1 MSDSNQPTP
10 DEIRASAE
18 AAKSLGLT
26 HEELVKT
33 PYKGDEN
40 KGIGIDW
47 LVDMY
52 KGYELVSIIFE
63 HEDEDGYNVYNVCY
77 NKKPKAD

>member
-1 MSDSNQPTP
+1 MSGQPTP
-10 DEIRASAE
+10 DEIKAAAE
-18 AAKSLGLT
+18 AAKTLGLT
-26 HEELVKT
+26 TEEMATT

-47 LVDMY
+47 LVEKY
-52 KGYELVSIIFE
+52 KGYELVSIVFQ
-63 HEDEDGYNVYNVCY
+63 HEDEDGYNVFNVCY

>member
-10 DEIRASAE
+10 DEIKAAAE
-18 AAKSLGLT
+18 AAKLLGLT
-26 HEELVKT
+26 QEELATT

-40 KGIGIDW
+40 MGIGIDW
-47 LVDMY
+47 LVEKY
-52 KGYELVSIIFE
+52 KGYELVSIIFQ
-63 HEDEDGYNVYNVCY
+63 HEDEDGYNVFNVCY

>member
-1 MSDSNQPTP
+1 MSDQPTP
-10 DEIRASAE
+10 DEIKAAAE
-18 AAKSLGLT
+18 AARTLGLT
-26 HEELVKT
+26 HEELATT

-47 LVDMY
+47 LVEKY
-52 KGYELVSIIFE
+52 KGYELVSIVFE
-63 HEDEDGYNVYNVCY
+63 HEDEDGYNVFNVCY